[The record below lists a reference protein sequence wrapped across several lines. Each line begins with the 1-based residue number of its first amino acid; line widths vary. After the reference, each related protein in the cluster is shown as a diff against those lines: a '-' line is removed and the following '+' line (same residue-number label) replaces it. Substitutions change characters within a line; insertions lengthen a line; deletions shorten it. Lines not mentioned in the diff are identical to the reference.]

1 MKFAILINT
10 YMRSDGNTP
19 KLLIRALDSVFA
31 QTHKDFK
38 IFVIGD
44 HYENEQELFEIC
56 RGYDSEKIYCE
67 NLEVSE
73 RDLYA
78 GNAWAIWSYGGCNA
92 KNTCIDRA
100 ISQGFSYMCNLDHD
114 DYWETNHLEEIN
126 KAIEITGASFVC
138 TKSTYC
144 ENAHLPRINGSG
156 EYIFYLPQP
165 ANVIHSSTCINFEQI
180 ALRYVDLYKE
190 TGEVGEPGD
199 AHMWRIVSEYMQK
212 NNLLGI
218 LANKLTCRHDDEGF
232 ERK

>member
-1 MKFAILINT
+1 
-10 YMRSDGNTP
+10 MRSDGNTP

-38 IFVIGD
+38 IFVMGD

-92 KNTCIDRA
+92 KNTSIDRA

-126 KAIEITGASFVC
+126 KAIEKTGALFVC

-144 ENAHLPRINGSG
+144 GSTHLPRVDGDS
-156 EYIFYLPQP
+156 EYIEHLPQSG
-165 ANVIHSSTCINFEQI
+165 NLVHSSTCINFNTI
-180 ALRYVDLYKE
+180 PLRHVDLYKE
-190 TGEVGEPGD
+190 TGSVGLPGD
-199 AHMWRIVSEYMQK
+199 AHMWEILNKYMSENSMK
-212 NNLLGI
+212 GI
-218 LANKLTCRHDDEGF
+218 LVNKVTCMKEAEGF